1 MVVEPF
7 GYLIVVIMLML
18 MDKQCLVVVVAGLFS
33 APEMNY
39 AGASYWILKGS
50 KMTDQACQ

>member
-18 MDKQCLVVVVAGLFS
+18 MDKQCRILVVVGLFS

-39 AGASYWILKGS
+39 AGASYQILKGT
-50 KMTDQACQ
+50 KMTNVACQ